1 MISAKIR
8 ASSGA
13 ISDGLSTTVQPA
25 ASAGATL
32 AAIWFNGQFHGVISA
47 ATPMAS
53 RRMQLLPRVV
63 SNSKSRSACSVA
75 CSCARPIAA
84 CRLVASV
91 IGAPI
96 SWRTACA
103 RSPVRAW

>member
-1 MISAKIR
+1 MISAKIC

-13 ISDGLSTTVQPA
+13 ISEGLSTTVQPA

-32 AAIWFNGQFHGVISA
+32 AAIWFSGQFHGVISA

-53 RRMQLLPRVV
+53 RSTRLLPRGL
-63 SNSKSRSACSVA
+63 SKAKSRSACSVA
-75 CSCARPIAA
+75 CNCASPMAA

-91 IGAPI
+91 MGAPI

-103 RSPVRAW
+103 RSAMRAW